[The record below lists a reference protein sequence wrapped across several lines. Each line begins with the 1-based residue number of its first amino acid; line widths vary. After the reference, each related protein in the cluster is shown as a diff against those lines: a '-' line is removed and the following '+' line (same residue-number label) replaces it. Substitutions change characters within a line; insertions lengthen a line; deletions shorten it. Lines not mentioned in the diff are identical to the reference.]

1 MRSGADSRRC
11 LGLAL
16 ILTLALAAV
25 SAQAQQLPVQP
36 RQDQGDRIL
45 REEMERERE
54 RLLRQPTPR
63 IEQPAAPAA
72 VGPDP
77 AEVAEAGPVFRIVR
91 IEVQGDDLLPAPVL
105 ARRLQPFTGLD
116 LGAVRIGLLLQGLNA
131 DLIEAGLIT
140 SRAYVV
146 SQNLA
151 SGVLS
156 LRIVPGRIEAIRYNG
171 RPLEADAFSDAGV
184 RLALPMAV
192 GDILQLRDIEQ
203 GLDQLNR
210 LRGRQAQ
217 VRIVPGQTPGG
228 SLLDFIDPPAA
239 SAWRAWLGA
248 DNQGSPA
255 TGTRRLRLGL
265 EVGDLLGLNEAVNV
279 GYTGSLETNAL
290 NAGLSLPWGYNTFSL
305 LTTWSEYQSLIGNV
319 ALLHG
324 SSTNHAASWNR
335 LLFRDRDTKVAA
347 DLALSVREARRDI
360 NNVALAPQKLTVL
373 RAGINRLTRFETAGL
388 AGQWVLDAGFS
399 RGLDAFGAMGD
410 AGAGGGPAPRS
421 RFGKLDV
428 SGSTALHLPGN
439 WSLRGN
445 GAWQWS
451 GVPLFS
457 SEQIFVGG
465 VASVRGFA
473 ESAAGGDRGGYW
485 RTELARSLAAAP
497 VGLHFEPFAFW
508 DAGYVRTLASGRAST
523 LMSAGLGLRVASSA
537 GHLEVI
543 AGRPVVH
550 PSDMP
555 DTAFR
560 LNLSLTL
567 FF

>member
-1 MRSGADSRRC
+1 MRSGGKWQWC
-11 LGLAL
+11 
-16 ILTLALAAV
+16 LALALALLLAGT
-25 SAQAQQLPVQP
+25 SAHAQQPPPTPP

-54 RLLRQPTPR
+54 RLLRQPTPPVDR
-63 IEQPAAPAA
+63 PAAPAA
-72 VGPDP
+72 AGPGP
-77 AEVAEAGPVFRIVR
+77 AEVAETAPMFRIER
-91 IEVQGDDLLPAPVL
+91 IEVQGEALLSADVL
-105 ARRLQPFTGLD
+105 ARRLRPFAGLE

-171 RPLEADAFSDAGV
+171 TSLAADALDELGL
-184 RLALPMAV
+184 RLALPMEA

-217 VRIVPGQTPGG
+217 VRIVPGQSPGG
-228 SLLDFIDPPAA
+228 SVLEFVDPTGV
-239 SAWRAWLGA
+239 SGWRAWLGA

-255 TGTRRLRLGL
+255 TGARRLRAGL
-265 EVGDLLGLNEAVNV
+265 ETGGMFGLNEILNL

-335 LLFRDRDTKVAA
+335 LLFRGRDTKVAA
-347 DLALSVREARRDI
+347 DLALSVREARREI
-360 NNVALAPQKLTVL
+360 NNVALAPQRLTVL
-373 RAGINRLTRFETAGL
+373 RAGVNRLTRFESPEL
-388 AGQWVLDAGFS
+388 AGQWIVDAGFS
-399 RGLDAFGAMGD
+399 RGLDALGAMGD
-410 AGAGGGPAPRS
+410 SGAGGPMARA

-428 SGSTALHLPGN
+428 SGSAALYLPGN

-485 RTELARSLAAAP
+485 RTELARSLTAAP
-497 VGLHFEPFAFW
+497 AGMHLEPFGFW
-508 DAGYVRTLASGRAST
+508 DAGYVRTLASGRAAT
-523 LMSAGLGLRVASSA
+523 LISAGLGLRAAIPA
-537 GHLEVI
+537 GNLEVI
-543 AGRPVVH
+543 AGKPVVS

>member
-1 MRSGADSRRC
+1 M
-11 LGLAL
+11 
-16 ILTLALAAV
+16 
-25 SAQAQQLPVQP
+25 SAHAQQQPTPP

-77 AEVAEAGPVFRIVR
+77 AAVAEIAPMFRIEH
-91 IEVQGDDLLPAPVL
+91 IELQGGDLLPAGVL
-105 ARRLQPFTGLD
+105 ARRLRPFTGLD
-116 LGAVRIGLLLQGLNA
+116 LGTVRIGLLLQGLNA

-151 SGVLS
+151 RGVLG

-171 RPLEADAFSDAGV
+171 RPLEFEAMDAPGV
-184 RLALPMAV
+184 RLALPMGV

-228 SLLDFIDPPAA
+228 SVLEFADPLAA

-248 DNQGSPA
+248 DNQGSAA

-265 EVGDLLGLNEAVNV
+265 ETGDLLGLNENLNL

-347 DLALSVREARRDI
+347 DLALSVREARREI

-373 RAGINRLTRFETAGL
+373 RAGINRLTRFESPAL
-388 AGQWVLDAGFS
+388 AGQWMVDGGFS
-399 RGLDAFGAMGD
+399 RGLDALGAMGD
-410 AGAGGGPAPRS
+410 AGAGSGPVARA

-428 SGSTALHLPGN
+428 SGSAALYLPGN

-485 RTELARSLAAAP
+485 RTELGRSLGAMPAG
-497 VGLHFEPFAFW
+497 VHLEPFAFL
-508 DAGYVRTLASGRAST
+508 DAGHVRTLASGRAAT
-523 LMSAGLGLRVASSA
+523 LMSAGLGLRAAIRA
-537 GHLEVI
+537 GNLEVI
-543 AGRPVVH
+543 AGKPVVF

-560 LNLSLTL
+560 LNLSLSL

>member
-1 MRSGADSRRC
+1 MPSGADPLRR
-11 LGLAL
+11 
-16 ILTLALAAV
+16 LALA
-25 SAQAQQLPVQP
+25 SALALAGTAAHAQLPPAPP

-54 RLLRQPTPR
+54 RLLRQTTPR
-63 IEQPAAPAA
+63 IEQPVAPAA
-72 VGPDP
+72 VGLDP
-77 AEVAEAGPVFRIVR
+77 AEVAETVPMFRIER
-91 IEVQGDDLLPAPVL
+91 IELQGEDLLPAGVL
-105 ARRLQPFTGLD
+105 ARRLRPFTGLE
-116 LGAVRIGLLLQGLNA
+116 LGTVRIGLLLQGLNA
-131 DLIEAGLIT
+131 DLIDAGLIT

-156 LRIVPGRIEAIRYNG
+156 LRIVAGRIEAVRYNG
-171 RPLEADAFSDAGV
+171 RLLEVDALSEPGV
-184 RLALPMAV
+184 RLALPMGV

-217 VRIVPGQTPGG
+217 VRIVPGETPGG
-228 SLLDFIDPPAA
+228 SVLEFVDPLPA

-255 TGTRRLRLGL
+255 TGSRRLRLGL
-265 EVGDLLGLNEAVNV
+265 DMGDLLGLNENLNL

-324 SSTNHAASWNR
+324 SSTNHAASWSR
-335 LLFRDRDTKVAA
+335 LLLRDRDTKVAA
-347 DLALSVREARRDI
+347 DLALSVREARREI

-373 RAGINRLTRFETAGL
+373 RAGINRLTRFESPEG
-388 AGQWVLDAGFS
+388 AGQWIVDAGFS

-410 AGAGGGPAPRS
+410 AGAGSGPAARA

-428 SGSTALHLPGN
+428 SGSAALYLPGN

-445 GAWQWS
+445 GVWQWS

-465 VASVRGFA
+465 MASVRGFA

-497 VGLHFEPFAFW
+497 AGMHLEPFAFW
-508 DAGYVRTLASGRAST
+508 DAGYVRTLASGRAAT
-523 LMSAGLGLRVASSA
+523 LMSAGLGLRAATRA
-537 GHLEVI
+537 GNVELI
-543 AGRPVVH
+543 AGKPVVH

>member
-1 MRSGADSRRC
+1 
-11 LGLAL
+11 
-16 ILTLALAAV
+16 
-25 SAQAQQLPVQP
+25 
-36 RQDQGDRIL
+36 
-45 REEMERERE
+45 MERERE

-77 AEVAEAGPVFRIVR
+77 AEVAEVAEIAPMFRIEH
-91 IEVQGDDLLPAPVL
+91 IELQGGDLMPAGVL
-105 ARRLQPFTGLD
+105 ARRLRPFTGLD
-116 LGAVRIGLLLQGLNA
+116 LGTVRIGLLLQGLNA

-151 SGVLS
+151 SGVLG

-171 RPLEADAFSDAGV
+171 RPLEADAMDTPGV
-184 RLALPMAV
+184 RLALPMGV

-228 SLLDFIDPPAA
+228 SVLEFADPPAA

-248 DNQGSPA
+248 DNQGSPS
-255 TGTRRLRLGL
+255 TGARRLRLGL
-265 EVGDLLGLNEAVNV
+265 ETGDLFGLNENLNL

-347 DLALSVREARRDI
+347 DLALSVREARREI

-373 RAGINRLTRFETAGL
+373 RAGINRLTRFESPAL
-388 AGQWVLDAGFS
+388 AGQWMVDGGFS
-399 RGLDAFGAMGD
+399 RGLDALGAMGE
-410 AGAGGGPAPRS
+410 AGAGSGPVARA

-428 SGSTALHLPGN
+428 SGSAALYLPGN

-485 RTELARSLAAAP
+485 RTELGRSIGGMPAGVHL
-497 VGLHFEPFAFW
+497 EPFAFL
-508 DAGYVRTLASGRAST
+508 DAGHVRTLASGRAAT
-523 LMSAGLGLRVASSA
+523 LMSAGLGLRAAIRA
-537 GHLEVI
+537 GNLEVI
-543 AGRPVVH
+543 VGKPVVS
-550 PSDMP
+550 PSGMP

>member
-1 MRSGADSRRC
+1 MRSGADPLRRLALASAHVLA
-11 LGLAL
+11 LGLAG
-16 ILTLALAAV
+16 TAAH
-25 SAQAQQLPVQP
+25 AQQPP

-72 VGPDP
+72 VGLDP
-77 AEVAEAGPVFRIVR
+77 AEVAETAPMFRIER
-91 IEVQGDDLLPAPVL
+91 IELQGEALLPADVL
-105 ARRLQPFTGLD
+105 ARRLRPFTGLE
-116 LGAVRIGLLLQGLNA
+116 LGTVRIGLLLQGLNA

-171 RPLEADAFSDAGV
+171 RLLEADAMDVPGV
-184 RLALPMAV
+184 RLALPMGV

-228 SLLDFIDPPAA
+228 SVLEFVDPPVA

-248 DNQGSPA
+248 DNQGSPT

-265 EVGDLLGLNEAVNV
+265 ETGDLLGLNENLNL

-347 DLALSVREARRDI
+347 DLALSVREARREI

-373 RAGINRLTRFETAGL
+373 RAGINRLTRFESPAL
-388 AGQWVLDAGFS
+388 VGQWMVDAGFS

-410 AGAGGGPAPRS
+410 AGAGSGPVARA

-428 SGSTALHLPGN
+428 SGSAALYLPGN

-485 RTELARSLAAAP
+485 RTEIGRSLAAAP
-497 VGLHFEPFAFW
+497 AGMHLEPFAFW
-508 DAGYVRTLASGRAST
+508 DAGYVRTLASGRAAT
-523 LMSAGLGLRVASSA
+523 LMSAGLGLRAAIRA
-537 GHLEVI
+537 GNLEVI
-543 AGRPVVH
+543 AGKPVVS

>member
-1 MRSGADSRRC
+1 M
-11 LGLAL
+11 
-16 ILTLALAAV
+16 
-25 SAQAQQLPVQP
+25 SAHAQQQPPTPP

-63 IEQPAAPAA
+63 VEQPAAPAA
-72 VGPDP
+72 VGQDP
-77 AEVAEAGPVFRIVR
+77 AEVAEIAPMFRIEH
-91 IEVQGDDLLPAPVL
+91 IELQGGELLPAGVL
-105 ARRLQPFTGLD
+105 ARRLRPFTGLD
-116 LGAVRIGLLLQGLNA
+116 LGTVRIGLLLQGLNA

-171 RPLEADAFSDAGV
+171 SVLADDALDAPGV
-184 RLALPMAV
+184 RLALPMGV

-217 VRIVPGQTPGG
+217 VRIVPGQSPGG
-228 SLLDFIDPPAA
+228 SVLEFVDPPPP
-239 SAWRAWLGA
+239 SIWRAWLGA

-255 TGTRRLRLGL
+255 TGARRLRLGL
-265 EVGDLLGLNEAVNV
+265 ETGDLFGLNENLNL

-347 DLALSVREARRDI
+347 DLALSVREARREI
-360 NNVALAPQKLTVL
+360 NNVVLAPQKLTVL
-373 RAGINRLTRFETAGL
+373 RAGINRLTRFESPAL
-388 AGQWVLDAGFS
+388 VGQWIVDGGFS
-399 RGLDAFGAMGD
+399 RGLDALGAMGD
-410 AGAGGGPAPRS
+410 AGAGSGPVARA
-421 RFGKLDV
+421 RFRKLDV
-428 SGSTALHLPGN
+428 SGSAVLYLPGN

-485 RTELARSLAAAP
+485 RTELGRSLGAIPAGAH
-497 VGLHFEPFAFW
+497 LEPFAFW
-508 DAGYVRTLASGRAST
+508 DAGYVRTLASGRAAT
-523 LMSAGLGLRVASSA
+523 LMSAGLGLRAAIRA
-537 GHLEVI
+537 GNLEVI
-543 AGRPVVH
+543 AGKPVVF

-560 LNLSLTL
+560 LNLSLSL

>member
-1 MRSGADSRRC
+1 MRSGADPLRRLALASAHVLA
-11 LGLAL
+11 LGLAG
-16 ILTLALAAV
+16 TAAH
-25 SAQAQQLPVQP
+25 AQQPP

-72 VGPDP
+72 VGLDP
-77 AEVAEAGPVFRIVR
+77 ADVAETAPMFRIER
-91 IEVQGDDLLPAPVL
+91 IELQGEALLPADVL
-105 ARRLQPFTGLD
+105 ARRLRPFTGLE
-116 LGAVRIGLLLQGLNA
+116 LGTVRIGLLLQGLNA

-171 RPLEADAFSDAGV
+171 RLLEADAMDAPGV
-184 RLALPMAV
+184 RLALPMRV

-228 SLLDFIDPPAA
+228 SVLEFVDPPVA

-265 EVGDLLGLNEAVNV
+265 ETGDLLGLNENLNL

-290 NAGLSLPWGYNTFSL
+290 NAGLSLAWGYNTFSL

-324 SSTNHAASWNR
+324 SSTNQAASWNR

-347 DLALSVREARRDI
+347 DLALSVREARREI

-373 RAGINRLTRFETAGL
+373 RAGINRLTRFELPAMT
-388 AGQWVLDAGFS
+388 GQWMVDGGFS
-399 RGLDAFGAMGD
+399 RGLDVFGAMGD
-410 AGAGGGPAPRS
+410 AGAGSGPVARA

-428 SGSTALHLPGN
+428 SGSAALYLPGN

-485 RTELARSLAAAP
+485 RTELGRSLAAPA
-497 VGLHFEPFAFW
+497 GMHLEPFAFW
-508 DAGYVRTLASGRAST
+508 DAGYVRTLASGRAAT
-523 LMSAGLGLRVASSA
+523 LMSAGLGLRAAIRA
-537 GHLEVI
+537 GNLEVI
-543 AGRPVVH
+543 AGKPVVS

>member
-1 MRSGADSRRC
+1 MRSGADPL

-16 ILTLALAAV
+16 ASALALSGA
-25 SAQAQQLPVQP
+25 AQAQQLPVQP

-63 IEQPAAPAA
+63 IEQPATPAA
-72 VGPDP
+72 VGQDP
-77 AEVAEAGPVFRIVR
+77 AEVAESGPVFRIAR
-91 IEVQGDDLLPAPVL
+91 IDVQGDDLLPAAVL
-105 ARRLQPFTGLD
+105 ARRLQPFTGFE

-171 RPLEADAFSDAGV
+171 RLLEADAHSDAGV
-184 RLALPMAV
+184 RLALPMRA

-217 VRIVPGQTPGG
+217 VRIVPGDTPGG
-228 SLLDFIDPPAA
+228 SVLEFVDPPPA
-239 SAWRAWLGA
+239 SSWRGWLGG

-265 EVGDLLGLNEAVNV
+265 EVGDLLGLNESLNL

-324 SSTNHAASWNR
+324 SSTNHAVSWNR
-335 LLFRDRDTKVAA
+335 LLLRDRDSKVAA
-347 DLALSVREARRDI
+347 DVSLSVREARREI

-373 RAGINRLTRFETAGL
+373 RAGINRLTRFESAGL
-388 AGQWVLDAGFS
+388 AGQWIVDAGFS
-399 RGLDAFGAMGD
+399 RGLDAFGATGD
-410 AGAGGGPAPRS
+410 VGAGGGPAPRA

-428 SGSTALHLPGN
+428 SGSTALYLPGN

-485 RTELARSLAAAP
+485 RTELGRSLVAAP
-497 VGLHFEPFAFW
+497 SGVHLEPFAFW
-508 DAGYVRTLASGRAST
+508 DAGHVRALASGRAST
-523 LMSAGLGLRVASSA
+523 LMSAGLGLRAAAAA
-537 GHLEVI
+537 GSLELV

-560 LNLSLTL
+560 LNLSLSL